1 LAGIFTKI
9 RKILT
14 DELGIDESA
23 VEPTASLIDDLN
35 MDPDDIAEFF
45 TVIEDEF
52 SKPGNKLEIA
62 DDDADK
68 ITTVQDMV
76 DYLQEIGI
84 ED

>member
-1 LAGIFTKI
+1 MAGIFGKI
-9 RKILT
+9 KKILI

-45 TVIEDEF
+45 TAVEDEF
-52 SKPGNKLEIA
+52 SKPGNKLEIT
-62 DDDADK
+62 DTEADK

-76 DYLQEIGI
+76 NYLQEMGI
-84 ED
+84 DD